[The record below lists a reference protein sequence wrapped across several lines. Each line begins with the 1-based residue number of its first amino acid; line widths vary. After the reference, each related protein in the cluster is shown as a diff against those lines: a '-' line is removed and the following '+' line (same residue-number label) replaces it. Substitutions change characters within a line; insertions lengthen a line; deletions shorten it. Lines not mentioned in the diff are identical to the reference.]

1 MRAIAGHIRQH
12 YLKWLGALLLLAWL
26 ICTGIF
32 AAERW
37 LFADSAYTLFRL
49 LNREPLI
56 YDRFANLL
64 QLWPAMLAVKLGM
77 PATLVLYITNFTL
90 PAGYAAAW
98 IWYMRGRPLRAL
110 IFPALLWAS
119 GPQMF
124 FLGYS
129 EIGMAALFF
138 GIILCAEPPSGWQGG
153 IWMAGWFTL
162 MFLAHPAS
170 LILAAPAVMF
180 AGIRLGKNRLIL
192 MAGAAALA
200 WCIQWMVSPTANPY
214 DRNLLSQL
222 GSPQVWKSLKQAYSL
237 QYFRQSITGWMW
249 PSWVALL
256 FTSWTL
262 RSGAYPRRYW
272 FISGYAAISL
282 LVILVVYAAGDAPVM
297 MEKYFYPWVIICVGS
312 ALYFLRL
319 PVVAA
324 LFSLAV
330 AISGFL
336 MLNRVAGFYAGRL
349 KELQVKTS
357 QYRELNQTLIL
368 SNNRQVEQL
377 GSVWALPYETMC
389 LSALEERPTVTVRI
403 SDNGQLKSDAAAA
416 ADSLFLGAP
425 FMPPWPK
432 RLLHQRYFNLK
443 QEPYF
448 IDSVAAH

>member
-1 MRAIAGHIRQH
+1 MHAHAGHIRKH
-12 YLKWLGALLLLAWL
+12 YLKWLGALLLLSWL
-26 ICTGIF
+26 ICAAIF
-32 AAERW
+32 ASERW

-49 LNREPLI
+49 LNREPLV

-64 QLWPAMLAVKLGM
+64 QLWPAMLAAKAGM
-77 PATLVLYITNFTL
+77 PASLVLHIANLTL
-90 PAGYAAAW
+90 PACYAVAW
-98 IWYMRGRPLRAL
+98 LMFMRGRPLRAL
-110 IFPALLWAS
+110 LFPALLWAS

-138 GIILCAEPPSGWQGG
+138 GIILCAEPPGGWQGV
-153 IWMAGWFTL
+153 IRMTCWFIL

-170 LILAAPAVMF
+170 LLLAVPAVLYP
-180 AGIRLGKNRLIL
+180 AIKLGKTRIGL

-200 WCIQWMVSPTANPY
+200 WCIQWLVSPAANPY

-222 GSPQVWKSLKQAYSL
+222 GSPEVWKSLKQAYSL
-237 QYFRQSITGWMW
+237 QYFRHSITGWMW

-256 FTSWTL
+256 FTSWTF
-262 RSGAYPRRYW
+262 RGTAHTHRYW

-297 MEKYFYPWVIICVGS
+297 MEKYFYPWVIICVG
-312 ALYFLRL
+312 ACFYFLRL
-319 PVVAA
+319 PAVAA
-324 LFSLAV
+324 LFALAV

-336 MLNRVAGFYAGRL
+336 MMNRASGFYTGRVKELRVKTTQYRDLNR
-349 KELQVKTS
+349 
-357 QYRELNQTLIL
+357 TLL
-368 SNNRQVEQL
+368 LGNDRQVEKL
-377 GSVWALPYETMC
+377 GSAWALPYETMC
-389 LSALEERPTVTVRI
+389 LSALEGKSTVTVRI
-403 SDNGQLKSDAAAA
+403 SDNGHLKSDSAAA

-432 RLLHQRYFNLK
+432 RLLNQRYFSLK
-443 QEPYF
+443 QELYF

>member
-1 MRAIAGHIRQH
+1 MHAIAGHIRQQ

-26 ICTGIF
+26 ICAGFF

-77 PATLVLYITNFTL
+77 PASLVLHVANLTL
-90 PAGYAAAW
+90 PACYAAAW
-98 IWYMRGRPLRAL
+98 LINMRNRPLRAL
-110 IFPALLWAS
+110 MFPALLWAS

-138 GIILCAEPPSGWQGG
+138 GIILCAEPPAGWQGG
-153 IWMAGWFTL
+153 IWMAGWFAL
-162 MFLAHPAS
+162 MFLSHPAS
-170 LILAAPAVMF
+170 LILAVPAVMF

-200 WCIQWMVSPTANPY
+200 WYIQWLVSPAANPY

-222 GSPQVWKSLKQAYSL
+222 SSREIWKSLKQAYSL

-262 RSGAYPRRYW
+262 RSAAYPRRYW
-272 FISGYAAISL
+272 FISGYAVISL

-297 MEKYFYPWVIICVGS
+297 MEKYFYPWVIICVG
-312 ALYFLRL
+312 ACFYFLRL
-319 PVVAA
+319 PAVAA
-324 LFSLAV
+324 LFALAV

-336 MLNRVAGFYAGRL
+336 MMNWASGFYTGRVKELREKTTLYRDLNR
-349 KELQVKTS
+349 
-357 QYRELNQTLIL
+357 TLL
-368 SNNRQVEQL
+368 LGNDRQVEKL
-377 GSVWALPYETMC
+377 GSAWALPYETMC
-389 LSALEERPTVTVRI
+389 LSALEGKSTVTVRI
-403 SDNGQLKSDAAAA
+403 SDNGHLKSDSAAA

-432 RLLHQRYFNLK
+432 RLLNQRYFSLK
-443 QEPYF
+443 QERYF
-448 IDSVAAH
+448 IDSIAGD